1 MLDEH
6 TGLRPALRIAL
17 AILLVLAA
25 PLSVAAQE
33 TDRAIMVAGA
43 ASLQPVL
50 KRIGRAFQHK
60 AKAEVTI
67 TLGSSGNLRR
77 QVESGAP
84 IDVLVTAQNGMLDE
98 MARAG
103 RVTDHRDVATNTLV
117 LIVPAR
123 TKRKPSNLAALTG
136 PEIKRIGIGQPD
148 YVPAG
153 AYAKSALEA
162 AGVYEKVK
170 TKLVFGEDV
179 RQVLVYVER
188 GEVDAA
194 FVYRTDA
201 RGEKDTAVAFELP
214 PPKEGPITYAAGV
227 TSQAADPALARAF
240 VEFLA
245 NEAQFILR
253 ENGFGPAPGQ
263 HLRLPLT
270 PPPRR

>member
-1 MLDEH
+1 MPDRH

-17 AILLVLAA
+17 AILLVLVA

-50 KRIGRAFQHK
+50 KRIGRAFQYK
-60 AKAEVTI
+60 EKAEVTI

-84 IDVLVTAQNGMLDE
+84 IDVLVTADARMLDE
-98 MARAG
+98 MAKDG
-103 RVTDHRDVATNTLV
+103 RITAHRDVATNTLV

-123 TKRKPSNLAALTG
+123 SKRKPSGLAALAG

-153 AYAKSALEA
+153 AYARSALEA
-162 AGVYEKVK
+162 AGVYEKAK
-170 TKLVFGEDV
+170 PKLVFGEDV
-179 RQVLVYVER
+179 RQVLTYVAR

-201 RGEKDTAVAFELP
+201 RGRKDVSVALELP
-214 PPKEGPITYAAGV
+214 PPKDGPITYAAGV
-227 TSQAADPALARAF
+227 TSQASDPALARAF
-240 VEFLA
+240 VEFMA

-253 ENGFGPAPGQ
+253 ENGFGPAPG
-263 HLRLPLT
+263 T
-270 PPPRR
+270 PKSSSGGERD

>member
-6 TGLRPALRIAL
+6 TGLRPAVQIAL
-17 AILLVLAA
+17 AILLVLCA
-25 PLSVAAQE
+25 PFTTIAQE

-50 KRIGRAFQHK
+50 KRIGRAFQYK
-60 AKAEVTI
+60 SKAEVTI

-84 IDVLVTAQNGMLDE
+84 IDVLVTVQTGMLDE
-98 MARAG
+98 MAKDG
-103 RVTDHRDVATNTLV
+103 RITGRRDVATNTLV

-123 TKRKPSNLAALTG
+123 SKRKPSGLAALTG

-153 AYAKSALEA
+153 AYAKSALD
-162 AGVYEKVK
+162 GTGLYEKVK
-170 TKLVFGEDV
+170 TKLVYGEDV
-179 RQVLVYVER
+179 RQVLAYLER

-201 RGEKDTAVAFELP
+201 RGKRNVAVAFELP
-214 PPKEGPITYAAGV
+214 RPKDKPITYAAGV

-240 VEFLA
+240 VEFMA

-253 ENGFGPAPGQ
+253 ENGFGPAPGAARVAPAGA
-263 HLRLPLT
+263 LSK
-270 PPPRR
+270 